1 MIDIHTHPCS
11 LTDRSVYDH
20 FSVSG
25 EIPEAALVSFW
36 EAVRDVD
43 RAVVLALWAPASGI
57 EVSNEFVAA
66 IVRQAPAR
74 LVGFASAEPISRDAI
89 PQLENAVR
97 ELGMR
102 GVKLAPIYQ
111 HFAPDDPRVWP
122 VYAWI
127 QDAGLPI
134 MWHQGASFL
143 APDGP
148 LEEALPHR
156 LDKVAR
162 AFPRIKMVIAHFGYP
177 WSGEVVAMLR
187 KHRNLYTDVSVLANR
202 PWFLYNALIAAL
214 EYGVQDKILLGS
226 DYPALTATQ
235 TAAAL
240 RQINKL
246 VWGTGMPT
254 VPERVIEDIISCNSL
269 AVLGID

>member
-11 LTDRSVYDH
+11 LTDRSVYHH
-20 FSVSG
+20 FRGSG
-25 EIPEAALVSFW
+25 EIPDAVLGPFW
-36 EAVRDVD
+36 EAVRDVN

-66 IVRQAPAR
+66 IVRQDPAR
-74 LVGFASAEPISRDAI
+74 LVGFASADPTSGNAI
-89 PQLENAVR
+89 PQLEMAVR

-111 HFAPDDPRVWP
+111 HFAADDPRVWP

-177 WSGEVVAMLR
+177 WSGEVVAMLH
-187 KHRNLYTDVSVLANR
+187 KHRNLYTDVSVLATR
-202 PWFLYNALIAAL
+202 PWYLYNALVAAL

-226 DYPALTATQ
+226 DYPALTAIY

-246 VWGTGMPT
+246 VWGTGLPT
-254 VPERVIEDIISCNSL
+254 VPEQVIEDIINCNSL
-269 AVLGID
+269 AMLGID